1 MRWTRRPPGSNW
13 GDFGA
18 DDQLGRL
25 NLVTSAHR
33 LAACKEVRE
42 GIAFALSLPLDVP
55 GGIGLV
61 DVRSPRRGHDVLG
74 EPGIYNLR
82 MAEAVTGAVDV
93 CCDDAVLLHTQYS
106 TQWDALCHVGAMFDA
121 DGDGQTEPVY
131 YNGFRAGID
140 VGPEDGAKALGI
152 ENQAAFPLQT
162 SGVLVDLHAVHGPAP
177 ARVGY
182 DDLMRALDSQRA
194 EVRPAD
200 VLCLHTG
207 YARALL
213 DMNKVIDRRYL
224 ASHFAALDGRDER
237 CCNGSR
243 TARSSRSPQTISRSS
258 TTTFQRPCK
267 VAGQCRVRSPL
278 PCFRCT
284 ITACSSS
291 E

>member
-61 DVRSPRRGHDVLG
+61 DVRSPPRRGHDVLG

-140 VGPEDGAKALGI
+140 VGPEHGAKALGI

-162 SGVLVDLHAVHGPAP
+162 SGVLIDLHAIHGPAP

-182 DDLMRALDSQRA
+182 DELMRGLDSQRA

-200 VLCLHTG
+200 VLAHGLRPG
-207 YARALL
+207 AARHEQG
-213 DMNKVIDRRYL
+213 DRSSIP

-237 CCNGSR
+237 LLQWIT
-243 TARSSRSPQTISRSS
+243 TARSSRSPQTTSRSS
-258 TTTFQRPCK
+258 ATTFQRPCK

-291 E
+291 A